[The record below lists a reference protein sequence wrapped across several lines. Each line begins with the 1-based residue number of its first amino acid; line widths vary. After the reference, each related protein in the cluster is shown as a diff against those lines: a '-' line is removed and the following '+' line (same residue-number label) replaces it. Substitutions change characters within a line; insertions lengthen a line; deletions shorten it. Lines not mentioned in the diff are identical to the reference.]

1 MTEFAPLID
10 IEIEHDDW
18 TDALPEAQSVVVTA
32 IEAAF
37 AHMGALALLPVK
49 SAGNKKSESLAPEGE
64 GFGEQ
69 LDLVVLLTDD
79 AEMKALNKE
88 FRQKNAP
95 TNVLSFPAP
104 DMMYPHLGDMA
115 LGFETC
121 VREAKE
127 QNKSLR
133 DHVAHLSVHGVLH
146 LLGYDHMN
154 DAEAEE
160 MEDLERRILK
170 GLGIADPY
178 IERE

>member
-1 MTEFAPLID
+1 MTEFTPLID
-10 IEIEHDDW
+10 IEVEHDEW
-18 TDALPEAQSVVVTA
+18 TDALPEVSAVVTGA

-37 AHMGALALLPVK
+37 AHMGAK
-49 SAGNKKSESLAPEGE
+49 
-64 GFGEQ
+64 EQ

-104 DMMYPHLGDMA
+104 DMMHPHLGDMA

-121 VREAKE
+121 VREAKA
-127 QNKSLR
+127 QNKSLK

-160 MEDLERRILK
+160 MEDLERKILQ

-178 IERE
+178 LTEDRP

>member
-1 MTEFAPLID
+1 MTDFAPLID
-10 IEIEHDDW
+10 IEVEHDDW
-18 TDALPEAQSVVVTA
+18 TEVLPEVSGVVTGA

-37 AHMGALALLPVK
+37 AHLGAK
-49 SAGNKKSESLAPEGE
+49 
-64 GFGEQ
+64 EQ
-69 LDLVVLLTDD
+69 LDIVVLLTDD

-104 DMMYPHLGDMA
+104 DMMHPHLGDIA
-115 LGFETC
+115 FGFETC

-127 QNKSLR
+127 QSKTLK
-133 DHVAHLSVHGVLH
+133 DHVAHLSVHGALH
-146 LLGYDHMN
+146 LLGYDHLN

-160 MEDLERRILK
+160 MEDLERQILK

-178 IERE
+178 LNIG

>member
-1 MTEFAPLID
+1 MTEFTPLID
-10 IEIEHDDW
+10 IEVEHDEW
-18 TDALPEAQSVVVTA
+18 TDALPEVSAVVTGA

-37 AHMGALALLPVK
+37 AHMGAK
-49 SAGNKKSESLAPEGE
+49 
-64 GFGEQ
+64 EQ

-104 DMMYPHLGDMA
+104 DMMHPHLGDMA

-127 QNKSLR
+127 QNKSLK

-160 MEDLERRILK
+160 MEDLERKILQ

-178 IERE
+178 LTEDRP

>member
-1 MTEFAPLID
+1 MTVKNMTELAPLID
-10 IEIEHDDW
+10 IEIEHDAW
-18 TDALPEAQSVVVTA
+18 TEALPDVQSVVVTA

-37 AHMGALALLPVK
+37 AHLQAK
-49 SAGNKKSESLAPEGE
+49 
-64 GFGEQ
+64 EQ
-69 LDLVVLLTDD
+69 MDLVVLLTDD

-104 DMMYPHLGDMA
+104 DMMHPHLGDMA

-121 VREAKE
+121 VREAKA
-127 QNKSLR
+127 QNKSLK

-160 MEDLERRILK
+160 MEDLERQILK
-170 GLGIADPY
+170 GLGITDPY